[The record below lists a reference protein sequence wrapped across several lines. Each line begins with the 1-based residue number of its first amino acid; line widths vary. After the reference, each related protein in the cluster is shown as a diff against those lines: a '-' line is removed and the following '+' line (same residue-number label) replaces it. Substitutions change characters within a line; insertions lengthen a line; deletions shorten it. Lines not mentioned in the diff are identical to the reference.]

1 MKNDS
6 EFCLYQ
12 CIHRDLAAR
21 NVLLGKDYVARVS
34 DYGMA
39 RDVYEQLMY
48 KKETQVIYVLKVQ
61 GMYRFK
67 SIIIFVVLRS
77 DSYSLH
83 TADLH
88 AFVHYIMKVWCSKYL
103 FKWKNGNLPVDI
115 PWGGSFCPLFTAPI
129 ESWFLW
135 GGGGELDDPEKNT
148 RKEDIIIKII

>member
-21 NVLLGKDYVARVS
+21 NVLLGKDYVAKVS

-61 GMYRFK
+61 GVYRFK

-88 AFVHYIMKVWCSKYL
+88 ALVHYIMKVWCSKYL
-103 FKWKNGNLPVDI
+103 FKWKEWEFTSRYSMRWLFLSTLYGSNWNLK
-115 PWGGSFCPLFTAPI
+115 
-129 ESWFLW
+129 SWFLR
-135 GGGGELDDPEKNT
+135 GGGGGNWMT
-148 RKEDIIIKII
+148 QRKTLGKRT